1 MLKKAY
7 KLTSL
12 EIKSIFKKNTPIKI
26 IRGVFFDIKYVL
38 FETNKRKN
46 FSFAV
51 ILSGKVF
58 KKAVERNKIRRRIF
72 SLLDKY
78 LKEKEI
84 KTEEKLA
91 VLIYPKK
98 DLKTLKFLDLEKE
111 LYNAFNKIINK

>member
-58 KKAVERNKIRRRIF
+58 KKAVEKNKMLRRI
-72 SLLDKY
+72 LIENEGCQHEIIIRCIPHQKY
-78 LKEKEI
+78 SY
-84 KTEEKLA
+84 A
-91 VLIYPKK
+91 KK